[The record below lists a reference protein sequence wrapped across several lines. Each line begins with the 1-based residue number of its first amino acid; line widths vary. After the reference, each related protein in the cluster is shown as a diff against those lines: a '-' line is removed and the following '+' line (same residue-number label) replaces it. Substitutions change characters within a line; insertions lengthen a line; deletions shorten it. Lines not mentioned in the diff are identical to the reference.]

1 MSHDQVC
8 IYNNIVRARHAV
20 PLWHANYRGQP
31 VPWLDTIYPE
41 KYTLTTLGE
50 ANCLRVSEYSG
61 RPFEPELANTSEGK
75 EI

>member
-1 MSHDQVC
+1 MNC
-8 IYNNIVRARHAV
+8 PYKNPAPR
-20 PLWHANYRGQP
+20 
-31 VPWLDTIYPE
+31 LDTIYPE